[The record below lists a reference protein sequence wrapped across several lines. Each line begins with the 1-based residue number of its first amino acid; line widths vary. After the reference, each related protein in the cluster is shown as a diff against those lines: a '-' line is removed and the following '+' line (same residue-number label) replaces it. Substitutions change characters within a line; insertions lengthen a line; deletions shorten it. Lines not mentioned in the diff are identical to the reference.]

1 MASVPVTKRGSRQ
14 RVVKSKK
21 HFAKVKKT
29 LLIFLRGK
37 QVSTT
42 SKEQTKLSNF
52 ASMNDPKE
60 EVFVFNKDEDIDV
73 YDSIDEEDNSEVD
86 DTTEADTTE
95 ADTIEADTTETDIIE
110 VVNIKD
116 DNIEVINVEDDKI
129 EVVTIEDN
137 SYSGEDDKDDDNS
150 GEDANVKDDD
160 NDGNI
165 IVTGHMEVNDNI
177 KDDSFIHNKIEEA
190 REALLDQMEDY
201 FKESSPPPQESVLN
215 WTLDGDE
222 TIKEN
227 TEDDIETDVRIE
239 DDDISNDTQDDDSTE
254 ENGIR
259 IYYLDDKI
267 DEKDKIEEDDEV
279 KEVDEI
285 EENDKIEAFKNMNDG
300 KAKLNIL
307 RKYKTLCEWKEYLD
321 SALSR

>member
-29 LLIFLRGK
+29 LLIYLRGK

-73 YDSIDEEDNSEVD
+73 YDSIDEDDNSEVD
-86 DTTEADTTE
+86 DTT
-95 ADTIEADTTETDIIE
+95 EADTTETDIIE

-116 DNIEVINVEDDKI
+116 DNIEVINVEDDNI

-137 SYSGEDDKDDDNS
+137 DNSNSGEDDNVENDVNS
-150 GEDANVKDDD
+150 GEDDNVKDDD

-215 WTLDGDE
+215 LTLDGDE

-227 TEDDIETDVRIE
+227 TDDDIETDDSIE
-239 DDDISNDTQDDDSTE
+239 DDDDLSNDTQDDDSTE

-285 EENDKIEAFKNMNDG
+285 EENDKIEAFKNMDDS

>member
-29 LLIFLRGK
+29 LLVFLRGK

-73 YDSIDEEDNSEVD
+73 YDSIDEDENSEVD
-86 DTTEADTTE
+86 DTTE

-165 IVTGHMEVNDNI
+165 IVTCHVEVNDNI

-227 TEDDIETDVRIE
+227 TEDDIETDVSFE

-285 EENDKIEAFKNMNDG
+285 EENDKIEAFKNMNDS